1 VVDILIANGHLNQI
15 LLTSLLVVVD
25 DPALR
30 RISTRSTL
38 PVDAA
43 IIRAELPF
51 CEVIDDR

>member
-1 VVDILIANGHLNQI
+1 MDILIANGHLNQI

-51 CEVIDDR
+51 CKIADDR